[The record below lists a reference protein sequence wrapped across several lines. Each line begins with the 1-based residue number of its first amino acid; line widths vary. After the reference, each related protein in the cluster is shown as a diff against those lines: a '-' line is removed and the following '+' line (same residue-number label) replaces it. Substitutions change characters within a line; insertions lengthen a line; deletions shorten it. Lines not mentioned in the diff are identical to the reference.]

1 MVMTLDRV
9 AKALGDPTRLE
20 ILGSLRHD
28 ERTVAEI
35 ADGFAMSRPA
45 ISQHLKVLRD
55 AELLDLREVGTR
67 NYYRARPAGL
77 LGLRSWL
84 EEFWDDAL
92 DRLKAEAEEEAR
104 RG

>member
-1 MVMTLDRV
+1 MTATLDRV

-28 ERTVAEI
+28 ERTVTDI
-35 ADGFAMSRPA
+35 ADGFAMTRPA
-45 ISQHLKVLRD
+45 ISQHLKILRD
-55 AELLDLREVGTR
+55 AELVEIREAGTR

-77 LGLRSWL
+77 AGLRSWL

-92 DRLKAEAEEEAR
+92 DRLAAEAEKEAR
-104 RG
+104 DG